1 KMIILRLIGRMSF
14 PIFAFFVA
22 EGIRFT
28 HDRKKYLTRLLL
40 LAVISEIPF
49 DLMRNGSAFSPSSQN
64 VCFTLAAGVACVW
77 LLEKKSLTNL
87 YAIITI
93 LLFVA
98 LMNSDY
104 GIIGVLTIIIIYL
117 GNTKNAPLRGA
128 ALGCL
133 LLSLTFDISEFS
145 CFFALLPLAFY
156 NGKRGISMKYLFYL
170 FYPLHMLA
178 IWALWAL
185 LPT

>member
-1 KMIILRLIGRMSF
+1 MTSFTLKIIAIAAMLIDHIGYMFFPDMIIFRLIGRIAF

-64 VCFTLAAGVACVW
+64 VCFTLAVGVVCVW

-87 YAIITI
+87 Y
-93 LLFVA
+93 
-98 LMNSDY
+98 
-104 GIIGVLTIIIIYL
+104 
-117 GNTKNAPLRGA
+117 
-128 ALGCL
+128 
-133 LLSLTFDISEFS
+133 
-145 CFFALLPLAFY
+145 
-156 NGKRGISMKYLFYL
+156 
-170 FYPLHMLA
+170 
-178 IWALWAL
+178 
-185 LPT
+185 